1 MTNVPDRIRE
11 FWKEIYVLFDKH
23 FLMDVNNQDNWI
35 AFWADA
41 NIIIQ
46 KYGEIP
52 SIDLISAVSELISKC
67 ATWRKT
73 DGTDK

>member
-11 FWKEIYVLFDKH
+11 FWKEIYILFDKH
-23 FLMDVNNQDNWI
+23 FLIDVNNQDSWI

-41 NIIIQ
+41 NVIIQ

-52 SIDLISAVSELISKC
+52 SIDLLSAVSEMISKL
-67 ATWRKT
+67 AAWRKT
-73 DGTDK
+73 YGTDQ